1 MFIHTK
7 PHKQKYLVAQEDY
20 CKARERSYQYH
31 GRIVDIKKWKNKIQ
45 PTQIPCFG
53 ILESTTKE
61 EEQIKIDVWL
71 HGHNFKARKTDM
83 HVYIPFDTVNS
94 KHLAIQ
100 WKLIMVF
107 DLVAVTLVKVCFH
120 WEAKNGMMMS
130 CCVPS
135 SF

>member
-1 MFIHTK
+1 MAYNEESRRLTCLVPRAYVHPHETTQTK
-7 PHKQKYLVAQEDY
+7 IPSGSRGLLQGERKIIPISWPH
-20 CKARERSYQYH
+20 SGH
-31 GRIVDIKKWKNKIQ
+31 KKIKNKIQ

-100 WKLIMVF
+100 
-107 DLVAVTLVKVCFH
+107 
-120 WEAKNGMMMS
+120 
-130 CCVPS
+130 
-135 SF
+135 